1 MRPSKS
7 AIIEAAKALDLGA
20 ARAMLAAK
28 PALLQVVD
36 RSGLNLLHLVSA
48 VQLSKVNLPGGAAMR
63 FVDFLLEQGI
73 PVDAQIPTGS
83 GKGCTALWFSVGR
96 GRNLAL
102 ARHLIRR
109 GADPRNAPGG
119 GLYAAGW
126 YQDLKILDLLID
138 SGADMEIVVGVT
150 PFLACW
156 GWRRFDAAKH
166 LVKRGANVNFREP
179 KKGTTALRYGVEKEF
194 DPALLSWLVKHGG
207 DPDIEDEQGVSA
219 RARAARKRDKRW
231 LCALGSSVVR

>member
-1 MRPSKS
+1 M
-7 AIIEAAKALDLGA
+7 IGAAKTLDLRA
-20 ARAMLAAK
+20 ARAMLTAK
-28 PALLQVVD
+28 PALLGVTD

-48 VQLSKVNLPGGAAMR
+48 VQTSTLKLPESAPIR

-73 PVDAQIPTGS
+73 PIDSQIATGS
-83 GKGCTALWFSVGR
+83 VKGCTALWFSVGR
-96 GRNLAL
+96 GRNLKL
-102 ARHLIRR
+102 ARHLIDR
-109 GADPRNAPGG
+109 GADPRRAPGG

-166 LVKRGANVNFREP
+166 LARRGANVNFREP

-194 DPALLSWLVKHGG
+194 DPALLAWLVKHGG
-207 DPDIEDEQGVSA
+207 DPDIKDQKGVSA
-219 RARAARKRDKRW
+219 RDRAARKRDKRW
-231 LCALGSSVVR
+231 LRALGRSVDR